1 MSIRFSIIFIL
12 IFTSVKGVAQSSLPA
27 KIADSLWN
35 VWADKTQHDTIRLE
49 SIKKYAW
56 DGYLFSMPDSAFYY
70 AQLQYN
76 YAVSKKLKK
85 YEADALNTQGAS
97 FFIKSD
103 YAKSI
108 DYHTRSLKIREEIND
123 QKGIAA
129 SLGNIGNI
137 YKDQGDAASDLK
149 EKDELYKKAIG
160 YHNRGLS
167 IKQQINDQKG
177 IAASLSNLGII
188 FRSQG
193 YLITDIVQKEALYQK
208 ALDCQL
214 KSLKIQELE
223 GNKRAVANI
232 LSNIGLIYAEQAEY
246 ESNPIKKDELYKLSI
261 ESHIKSLEI
270 QEEIGNKQG
279 VSRALVNI
287 GTMYFFQTETASN
300 NTQKNNLFLK
310 VIDYNKKALKIAQES
325 GFAREVESSSQLLF
339 KSYKATNQY
348 QLALQMHELYS
359 LTKDSIGS
367 VENQNEVL
375 RQELK
380 YSYEKKAATDSIT
393 NAKEKQIKDAEIA
406 KQQAEIKAK
415 RNQQYGLFGGLILVI
430 LFAGVIYNRLK
441 VTQQQKVI
449 IEIQKELVEE
459 KQKEIIDSIRYAK
472 RIQDA
477 LMTPKTY
484 IERNLKRLKNN

>member
-1 MSIRFSIIFIL
+1 
-12 IFTSVKGVAQSSLPA
+12 
-27 KIADSLWN
+27 
-35 VWADKTQHDTIRLE
+35 
-49 SIKKYAW
+49 
-56 DGYLFSMPDSAFYY
+56 
-70 AQLQYN
+70 
-76 YAVSKKLKK
+76 
-85 YEADALNTQGAS
+85 
-97 FFIKSD
+97 
-103 YAKSI
+103 
-108 DYHTRSLKIREEIND
+108 
-123 QKGIAA
+123 
-129 SLGNIGNI
+129 
-137 YKDQGDAASDLK
+137 
-149 EKDELYKKAIG
+149 
-160 YHNRGLS
+160 
-167 IKQQINDQKG
+167 
-177 IAASLSNLGII
+177 
-188 FRSQG
+188 
-193 YLITDIVQKEALYQK
+193 
-208 ALDCQL
+208 
-214 KSLKIQELE
+214 
-223 GNKRAVANI
+223 
-232 LSNIGLIYAEQAEY
+232 
-246 ESNPIKKDELYKLSI
+246 
-261 ESHIKSLEI
+261 
-270 QEEIGNKQG
+270 
-279 VSRALVNI
+279 
-287 GTMYFFQTETASN
+287 
-300 NTQKNNLFLK
+300 

-359 LTKDSIGS
+359 ITKDSIGS

-477 LMTPKTY
+477 LLTSQTY
-484 IERNLKRLKNN
+484 IERNIKRLKNN